1 MLFAEGEVIN
11 EVGLDHLKV
20 YLVSLAGFNKSPWIE
35 KIIKFDEN
43 FSEYISFLQDLLE
56 NKNNNNIA
64 TWKNFHEF
72 IDKFKINELSEPFQF
87 LSIFMTCLNISQ
99 GNNVVFNPILLNA
112 SCSGIQHISSLT
124 LNKDLASNV
133 NVYTESLNI
142 NDENPVDFYS
152 YAVIL
157 INTKLSNSDYPN
169 IRNIKLNRKVI
180 KRPAMALAY
189 NVSLSGMGEQLK
201 DFFIVTNILN
211 NSFIKVPKE
220 LTNNNQELLLT
231 FKEFGE
237 LTKIIYLVL
246 TRELPGLN
254 TLTNYFNKII
264 KLVVKLNRPV
274 SWITPSGGVKI
285 KYGNM
290 KFESI
295 KTKATLMGSYKPV
308 TLSIPTAKKLLDKV
322 KIRRSFS
329 PNFIHSL
336 YASLVHLFFIFLYDE
351 SIVNKNFMPAFTVHD
366 CFATTPNNIDKMVEI
381 VKQAFILIYFKD
393 KGYLIKFH
401 EHILNELNE
410 METYSIILKDNKYYL
425 KMTWMNLKII

>member
-180 KRPAMALAY
+180 KRPAMTLAY

-264 KLVVKLNRPV
+264 ELVVKLNRPV
-274 SWITPSGGVKI
+274 SWITPSGG
-285 KYGNM
+285 GGEN
-290 KFESI
+290 
-295 KTKATLMGSYKPV
+295 
-308 TLSIPTAKKLLDKV
+308 
-322 KIRRSFS
+322 
-329 PNFIHSL
+329 
-336 YASLVHLFFIFLYDE
+336 
-351 SIVNKNFMPAFTVHD
+351 
-366 CFATTPNNIDKMVEI
+366 
-381 VKQAFILIYFKD
+381 
-393 KGYLIKFH
+393 
-401 EHILNELNE
+401 
-410 METYSIILKDNKYYL
+410 
-425 KMTWMNLKII
+425 